1 MKKKSTQ
8 LRVEELSTPRGND
21 HWAQKKRPRATEMAL
36 WVKVLAFQPGYL
48 SLISEP
54 TCGRR
59 EPICPLTSTH
69 VPTHIHTCYTH
80 THKINKYTLKTKT
93 NRKERSPFANIFT
106 YRVISLALK
115 RFSTSPLSPQ
125 YWGSNPE
132 PQAC

>member
-1 MKKKSTQ
+1 MKKKSAK

-21 HWAQKKRPRATEMAL
+21 HWAQKKEAQGHRDGSVGKGACFPAWLLEFDFRTHMWKERTNL
-36 WVKVLAFQPGYL
+36 PFDLH
-48 SLISEP
+48 
-54 TCGRR
+54 TCAH
-59 EPICPLTSTH
+59 TYTH
-69 VPTHIHTCYTH
+69 VLH
-80 THKINKYTLKTKT
+80 THKINKYTLKNKT

-132 PQAC
+132 PQAR